1 MKGETGAQHPCVGP
15 ALETYLGFLN
25 WTFDLLG
32 HKRANPNL
40 WASVFPSKNGAGLG
54 EMDALGVTEHFETIK
69 PQVIANMKSNHIIRC

>member
-1 MKGETGAQHPCVGP
+1 MKGETGAQRPCVGS

-25 WTFDLLG
+25 WTSDLLG